1 MKKILITNLLCL
13 LLLGCGFTP
22 MYSVNK
28 KVSFYIES
36 INFNNSDKELAGF
49 IKSNLNNYLIK
60 NNGKKFKINAS
71 INYSKNSISKDVS
84 GNTEEYELSSTLNLL
99 ISQGELN
106 KSVLIKE
113 VSRMKNFTDEF
124 EELQYERNA
133 KESMARSITSRL
145 LMQLSVINA
154 N

>member
-1 MKKILITNLLCL
+1 
-13 LLLGCGFTP
+13 

-84 GNTEEYELSSTLNLL
+84 GNTEEYELTSTLNLL

-106 KSVLIKE
+106 RSVLIKE

-124 EELQYERNA
+124 EELQYERSA

>member
-1 MKKILITNLLCL
+1 
-13 LLLGCGFTP
+13 LGCGFTP

-49 IKSNLNNYLIK
+49 IKSNLSNYLIK

-84 GNTEEYELSSTLNLL
+84 GNTEEYELTSTLNLL

-106 KSVLIKE
+106 RSVLIKE

-124 EELQYERNA
+124 EELQYERSA